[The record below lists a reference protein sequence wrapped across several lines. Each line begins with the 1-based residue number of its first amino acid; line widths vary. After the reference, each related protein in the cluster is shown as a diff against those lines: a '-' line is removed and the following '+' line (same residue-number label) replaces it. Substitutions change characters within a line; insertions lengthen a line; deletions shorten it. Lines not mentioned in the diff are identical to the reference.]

1 MIRTYA
7 YQLKPTKTQERWL
20 YEMLERL
27 RDLQN
32 SARNGRMAA
41 HEAEGITLTYADQ
54 GKELTRA
61 RARDDYYKAV
71 PQDFQN
77 HVLLR
82 VERAFK
88 AFFRRVKNGETPGFP
103 RYRLRNRSLT
113 WSLRQRQGERENPI
127 RETNTRYD
135 RLKVPKLGDVKIRMT
150 RPLEGDPKEVT
161 LVKKPSGWY
170 VRITCELPVVPK
182 RVPDTAIGVD
192 VGTTHFLTDSDG
204 EAVDNPRFY
213 REAEGLQKKH
223 QKCVSRRNKKS
234 HRRKKAAHTL
244 ARHHERTA
252 NKRRDFISKL
262 VYKLFHHKD
271 NRVVVAEALTTSNM
285 VKNKHL
291 SKSLY
296 DAAWTTFFEWCAS
309 IAERDGLHFHQVDA
323 RNTSQTCSC
332 CGQKSPKKL
341 TLRDRRFQCECCGLD
356 MDRDHNAARNILYR
370 AAGVLRGE
378 RWVTTLIEARS
389 RELQKIWRLR
399 SSNQTTL
406 FDAMLN
412 NPMPS
417 GLGI

>member
-20 YEMLERL
+20 FDILERL

-161 LVKKPSGWY
+161 IVKKPSGWY
-170 VRITCELPVVPK
+170 VRIACELPDVPK

-204 EAVDNPRFY
+204 EVEENPRFY

-223 QKCVSRRNKKS
+223 QQCVSRKQKKS
-234 HRRKKAAHTL
+234 HRRKKATHVL

-252 NKRRDFISKL
+252 NKRRDFLRKL

-271 NRVVVAEALTTSNM
+271 NRVVVAEALTTANM
-285 VKNKHL
+285 VKNKNL

-296 DAAWTTFFEWCAS
+296 DAAWTTFFKCCAS
-309 IAERDGLHFHQVDA
+309 IAERDGLHFHQVDPSH
-323 RNTSQTCSC
+323 TSQTCSC

-341 TLRDRRFQCECCGLD
+341 TLRDRRFQCGFCGLD

-378 RWVTTLIEARS
+378 RWVTTLVEARS
-389 RELQKIWRLR
+389 RELQKIWRLP

-406 FDAMLN
+406 FDAMRN
-412 NPMPS
+412 NPNLN

>member
-1 MIRTYA
+1 MLRTYA
-7 YQLKPTKTQERWL
+7 YQLKPTKTQERWF
-20 YEMLERL
+20 YEILERL

-41 HEAEGITLTYADQ
+41 HEAEDITLTYAEQ

-61 RARDDYYKAV
+61 RARDDYYKDV

-77 HVLLR
+77 HVLRR
-82 VERAFK
+82 VDKAFK
-88 AFFRRVKNGETPGFP
+88 NFFRRVKNGETPGFP
-103 RYRLRNRSLT
+103 RYRMRNRSLT
-113 WSLRQRQGERENPI
+113 WSLRRYKGERENPI
-127 RETNTRYD
+127 RETDTRYD
-135 RLKVPKLGDVKIRMT
+135 RLKVPKLGLVKIRMT

-182 RVPDTAIGVD
+182 REPDTAIGVD

-204 EAVDNPRFY
+204 ASEENPRFY
-213 REAEGLQKKH
+213 RKAEGLQKKH
-223 QKCVSRRNKKS
+223 QKSVSRKQKRS
-234 HRRKKAAHTL
+234 HRRKKATHVL
-244 ARHHERTA
+244 ARHHEQTA
-252 NKRRDFISKL
+252 SKRQDFIRKL
-262 VYKLFHHKD
+262 VYKLFHHKG
-271 NRVVVAEALTTSNM
+271 NRVIVAEALTPANM
-285 VKNKHL
+285 VKNKNL
-291 SKSLY
+291 SKSIY

-309 IAERDGLHFHQVDA
+309 IAERDGLHFHQVDP

-341 TLRDRRFQCECCGLD
+341 TLRDRRFQCKCCGLD

-389 RELQKIWRLR
+389 RELQKRWRLL
-399 SSNQTTL
+399 SPNQTTL
-406 FDAMLN
+406 FDAMRN
-412 NPMPS
+412 NPNLK

>member
-20 YEMLERL
+20 FDILERL

-32 SARNGRMAA
+32 SARNGRIAA
-41 HEAEGITLTYADQ
+41 YEAENITLSYAEQ

-61 RARDDYYKAV
+61 RARDDDYKAV

-150 RPLEGDPKEVT
+150 RPLEGVPKEVT
-161 LVKKPSGWY
+161 LIKKPSGWY
-170 VRITCELPVVPK
+170 VRIACELPVVPK
-182 RVPDTAIGVD
+182 LDPDTAIGVD

-204 EAVDNPRFY
+204 ESEENPRFY

-223 QKCVSRRNKKS
+223 QQCVSRKQKKS

-252 NKRRDFISKL
+252 NKRRDFIRKL

-271 NRVVVAEALTTSNM
+271 NRVVVAEALTPANM
-285 VKNKHL
+285 VKNKNL
-291 SKSLY
+291 SKSIY

-309 IAERDGLHFHQVDA
+309 IAERDGLHFHQVDP

-341 TLRDRRFQCECCGLD
+341 TLRDRRFQCEFCGLD
-356 MDRDHNAARNILYR
+356 MDRDHNAARNILLR

-378 RWVTTLIEARS
+378 RWVTTLVEARS

-406 FDAMLN
+406 FDAMRN